1 MDLGEDSMASDG
13 GDVGVPP
20 FGSVPAD
27 YVQFFYARSH
37 LGYHRTSTQISQK
50 MKSFKN

>member
-37 LGYHRTSTQISQK
+37 FRLPQNKHANFS
-50 MKSFKN
+50 KNEEF